1 MGRILYNALMNIQL
15 NGQDF
20 DVPEGTTLAGLVKMR
35 QQSGHLKTP
44 AYAVERNKEV
54 VVRPQLEGTRL
65 QTGDRVEIVVM
76 VGGG

>member
-65 QTGDRVEIVVM
+65 QTGDRVAIVVM

>member
-1 MGRILYNALMNIQL
+1 MKIWL

-20 DVPEGTTLAGLVKMR
+20 EIPEGTTLAGLVKMR
-35 QQSGHLKTP
+35 QQSGHLRTA

-65 QTGDRVEIVVM
+65 AAEDRVEIVVM